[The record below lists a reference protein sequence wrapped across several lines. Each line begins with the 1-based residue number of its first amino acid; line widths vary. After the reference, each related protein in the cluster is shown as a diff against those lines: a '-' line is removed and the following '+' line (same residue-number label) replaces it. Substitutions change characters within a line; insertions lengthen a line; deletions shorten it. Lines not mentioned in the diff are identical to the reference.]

1 MDKLAQAEAKLL
13 KRVKSYKYSR
23 FVDVCKDLKLIIRN
37 PIFSSNLGP
46 LQKQFDLHYYS
57 EAARR

>member
-23 FVDVCKDLKLIIRN
+23 FVDVCKDLKLIIGSPRN
-37 PIFSSNLGP
+37 
-46 LQKQFDLHYYS
+46 
-57 EAARR
+57 